1 MRHLAAFLL
10 MLAASG
16 ALAHTADE
24 LAAKNA
30 AAKGSPDELA
40 ALKSVRL
47 SGKLRVNR
55 GTLELRYVALIR
67 RPDSIRYEVRSEERR
82 VGKEWRWVWWA
93 EDGNKEREM

>member
-16 ALAHTADE
+16 ALAYTADE

-55 GTLELRYVALIR
+55 GTLELHYVALSIQ
-67 RPDSIRYEVRSEERR
+67 PDSLGYEVQLQALQR
-82 VGKEWRWVWWA
+82 VQAV
-93 EDGNKEREM
+93 DGEHAWPTNPCH